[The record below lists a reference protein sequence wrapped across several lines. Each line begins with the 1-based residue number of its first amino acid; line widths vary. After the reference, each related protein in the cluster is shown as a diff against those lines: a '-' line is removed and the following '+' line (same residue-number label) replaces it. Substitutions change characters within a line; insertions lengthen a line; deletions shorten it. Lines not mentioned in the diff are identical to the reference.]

1 MTKSEVTQVE
11 ARFDSPLHLW
21 IAIWQRQ
28 LVERAR
34 A

>member
-1 MTKSEVTQVE
+1 MTKSEDTQAE

-28 LVERAR
+28 LVEQSRA
-34 A
+34 